1 MASFALYSPSQSPVR
16 LELTHFSRTS
26 ILSFG
31 SITFGKTAQQ
41 SFLVVNNKHCD
52 QQFFFDLSSVNRTD
66 ISIDNDAAL
75 VPAKGEIECVVKWKP
90 TETGNFRL
98 SLPLKVTMF
107 PSDDD
112 EYLDVPIRYCLRATL
127 VGSCVLPQQISI
139 KQKKVPLCMQEI
151 PMKCVQSN
159 KSNVKMARQ
168 FESEKL
174 SARPNKIQAN
184 SNSQQLVRKDANFKL
199 PFAEHVFTTFL
210 NHLLTQ
216 DFITDDSNSEA
227 TQVNFTKIF
236 SSSSASVSPKAA
248 VKRRVSLKQY
258 AAVQQLNL
266 LRLSASKAFCEV
278 RAVVYRVCQAVE
290 KGKILVRRDVAVHR
304 DQGIMRFIIKLLL
317 SVHPLW
323 LRIGLEVVYSEIIEL
338 DGDCTVRGLISFI
351 RFRMLSDPELLKQY
365 GIAHVRNIYKNDY
378 QPAISKFFLQKFLS
392 LFIFLD
398 FAKQKRLIKQDP
410 CLFNPNSKYKT
421 IRDVLIALNK
431 EILSGE
437 GNLFKTLAAVGYV
450 PKYEQAWYDEK
461 PLAIENLA
469 VDLRDGL
476 ALTRLAA
483 MFTENPGLVTNL
495 RGPPISRL
503 QKLHNVQL
511 ALDNFR
517 LANINIG
524 DVDVAS
530 IVGGNCDK
538 TMALLW
544 RLILHKVGL
553 EFPDEVVQSPLM
565 PEIISLRRSL
575 RMKNSPEAKKMLNI
589 KLHKKMT
596 ISELFICWLGCIA
609 AHYGIEVD
617 NLNLSLADGR
627 VLCCTINYYLPSVLP
642 VDVIKFET
650 SMTTSRESFIPPNEL
665 KFNEKSNH
673 MLFQKSI
680 REIGHVPD
688 FFEFDRLQNLEYT
701 DERIWIL
708 CLNSLATVLFT
719 LRREQQAACVIQKAW
734 KTFLHKNRQQ
744 VVEKDEYATVE
755 SDGHFN
761 EHLLIQND
769 EQLKIEENEKCII
782 DEMPFDEKEKGETC
796 AVGIVDEND
805 KMECGD
811 NLPMEIET
819 LIEFQ
824 ACCRRKLVLNNFLQ
838 QYKSDSGNESERS
851 DEEQCVKELLNA
863 QSDQN
868 ADALECLIKEEV
880 VQQQD
885 YVYCSDVK
893 SNSSLLDADECKV
906 ENSYAVRD
914 VKDESSLFENNI
926 INLNRN
932 QSVIANESVC
942 LLETNVAAHKQ
953 NELMKPTLGD
963 QKSKK
968 PEFQST
974 SSFLLNLSDIQ
985 DALPTVDEVK
995 SISLADIP
1003 RIIIEECCSPAE
1015 TTASILSSSMSA
1027 PQYSGSSGSGFA
1039 ELDAGNEADCAA
1051 LPSLLIEKLPKFDD
1065 LLEMF
1070 QFRPFEEKHYSPLN
1084 FHERQK
1090 PLYKST
1096 TVLSLSNENFE
1107 DLIHFSDESGQSS
1120 AALLSNDGASSA
1132 KCDVSSENLLNMQMS
1147 WNCNYEQ
1154 TDQTEA
1160 DLKPSNDEVIAFNE
1174 PGNVAAV
1181 TDCTDLSMGPTESLF
1196 CSDLCNQNFIA
1207 LKTDKSVSL
1216 MEAVDNLKHL
1226 TEIPHEEAFLANQ
1239 TSMNNIA
1246 VDCLSPARFDNLM
1259 DTAKFDS
1266 ASVGENAA
1274 EVNVEFHNLTST
1286 KSSHDQTI
1294 SASLFAAFVESDFE
1308 RTHES
1313 TVNFNQSSPIYR
1325 RIEIPNLNE
1334 KCTPTGIVNEDADTT
1349 VQVATFMESDLER
1362 THESTANFKQSFP
1375 IYRRIEIPNLHEK
1388 CTPTG
1393 IVNEDADTTVQVA
1406 TFMESDLERTHES
1419 TANFKQSFPIYRR
1432 IEIPNLHEKCTPTGI
1447 VNEDADTTVQ
1457 VATFMESDLERTHE
1471 STVNFNKSF
1480 PIYRRIEI
1488 PNLHE
1493 KCTPTGI
1500 VNEDADTTV
1509 QVATFMESD
1518 LERTHESTV
1527 NFNQSSPIYR
1537 RIEIPN
1543 LYEKCTPTGIVTEDA
1558 DTVVQVEPTARSSE
1572 CGSSPDNSEKKLNI
1586 TETSNLSDK
1595 ENIDDFSEDFVSKEI
1610 EDYFETPSL
1619 RSMRSAIEVDS
1630 KFQMTP
1636 YVAECERLAN
1646 KNDSL
1651 SFNFL
1656 KLSSTD
1662 FETPKQNCLHNS
1674 SSSYSDILN
1683 ASARNIFEEI
1693 MSAEAKKKKK
1703 PDGISRRIPCLTLQ
1717 QHVMDSI
1724 IEQENYLDTEMPK
1737 IVTEHD
1743 EISNLLKTIVKSDR
1757 LVCIENA
1764 VKRLTE
1770 LSGKSEDMCKRMVQ
1784 LDCTKKLLALLNR
1797 LNRSFSSSI
1806 IIGMVMKCLKH
1817 ITSHQST
1824 MKSVT
1829 ESVDWFQSLAR
1840 QLIYFK
1846 DTKPSDIFCNIATI
1860 FCQLSVLD
1868 VAQAAFQENPQFVN
1882 RFEHIR
1888 KHISKRHK
1896 WLVKKCESTSS
1907 SLTENL
1913 QLRDSA
1919 LQLEAL
1925 KALYSRYELSKTHQ

>member
-75 VPAKGEIECVVKWKP
+75 VPAKGECECVVKWKP

-151 PMKCVQSN
+151 PMKSVQS
-159 KSNVKMARQ
+159 KQSNVKMARQ

-184 SNSQQLVRKDANFKL
+184 PNSQQLVRKDANFKL

-304 DQGIMRFIIKLLL
+304 DQGIMRFIINLLL

-338 DGDCTVRGLISFI
+338 DGDCTVRGLIRFI

-461 PLAIENLA
+461 SLAIENLA

-476 ALTRLAA
+476 VLTRLAA

-530 IVGGNCDK
+530 IVGGNRDK

-665 KFNEKSNH
+665 KFNEKANH

-719 LRREQQAACVIQKAW
+719 LRREQEAAYVIQKAW

-782 DEMPFDEKEKGETC
+782 GEMPFDEKEKGETC

-811 NLPMEIET
+811 NLSMEIET

-851 DEEQCVKELLNA
+851 DEEQCAKELLNA

-963 QKSKK
+963 QKSEK

-1039 ELDAGNEADCAA
+1039 ELDAGNEAECAA

-1084 FHERQK
+1084 FHERQE
-1090 PLYKST
+1090 PLYRST

-1120 AALLSNDGASSA
+1120 AALLSNDGTSSA
-1132 KCDVSSENLLNMQMS
+1132 KCGVSSENLLNMQMS
-1147 WNCNYEQ
+1147 WNCNYGQ

-1181 TDCTDLSMGPTESLF
+1181 TDCTDLCMGPTESLF

-1246 VDCLSPARFDNLM
+1246 VDCLSPAQFDNLIN
-1259 DTAKFDS
+1259 TAKFDS

-1286 KSSHDQTI
+1286 KSSDDQTI
-1294 SASLFAAFVESDFE
+1294 SASLFAAFVENDFE

-1325 RIEIPNLNE
+1325 RIEI
-1334 KCTPTGIVNEDADTT
+1334 
-1349 VQVATFMESDLER
+1349 S
-1362 THESTANFKQSFP
+1362 NF
-1375 IYRRIEIPNLHEK
+1375 HEK

-1393 IVNEDADTTVQVA
+1393 IVNEDSDTTVQVA
-1406 TFMESDLERTHES
+1406 AFVENDFERTHES
-1419 TANFKQSFPIYRR
+1419 TVNFNQSSPIYRR
-1432 IEIPNLHEKCTPTGI
+1432 IEISNLHEKCTPTGI
-1447 VNEDADTTVQ
+1447 VTEDADTTVQ
-1457 VATFMESDLERTHE
+1457 VAAF
-1471 STVNFNKSF
+1471 V
-1480 PIYRRIEI
+1480 
-1488 PNLHE
+1488 
-1493 KCTPTGI
+1493 
-1500 VNEDADTTV
+1500 
-1509 QVATFMESD
+1509 ESD

-1537 RIEIPN
+1537 RIEISN
-1543 LYEKCTPTGIVTEDA
+1543 LHEKCTPTGIISNLHEKCTPTGIVNEDA

-1674 SSSYSDILN
+1674 SSNYSDILN

-1693 MSAEAKKKKK
+1693 MSAEAKKKNK

-1737 IVTEHD
+1737 VVTEHD

-1770 LSGKSEDMCKRMVQ
+1770 LSGKSEDMCKMMVQ
-1784 LDCTKKLLALLNR
+1784 LDCTKKLLALLSR

-1829 ESVDWFQSLAR
+1829 ESVDWFQILAR

-1846 DTKPSDIFCNIATI
+1846 DSKPSDIFCNIATI

-1868 VAQAAFQENPQFVN
+1868 VAQAAFQENSQFVN

-1896 WLVKKCESTSS
+1896 WLVKKYESTSS

>member
-1 MASFALYSPSQSPVR
+1 MVSFALYSPSQSPVR

-31 SITFGKTAQQ
+31 SITFGHTAQQ
-41 SFLVVNNKHCD
+41 SFLVVNSKHCD

-66 ISIDNDAAL
+66 ISIENDAAL

-127 VGSCVLPQQISI
+127 VGSCVLPQQISL
-139 KQKKVPLCMQEI
+139 KQNKVPLSMQQI
-151 PMKCVQSN
+151 SMACAK

-174 SARPNKIQAN
+174 SERPNKIQAN
-184 SNSQQLVRKDANFKL
+184 PNSQQLVRKDANFKL
-199 PFAEHVFTTFL
+199 SFAEHVFTTFL
-210 NHLLTQ
+210 NHLLTH
-216 DFITDDSNSEA
+216 DFITDDSNSET

-236 SSSSASVSPKAA
+236 SSASANVSPKAA

-290 KGKILVRRDVAVHR
+290 KGKILVRRDVAIHR
-304 DQGIMRFIIKLLL
+304 DQGTMRFVINLLL

-338 DGDCTVRGLISFI
+338 DGNCTVRGLIRFI
-351 RFRMLSDPELLKQY
+351 RFRMLSDPDLLKQY

-378 QPAISKFFLQKFLS
+378 QPAICKFFLQKFLS

-398 FAKQKRLIKQDP
+398 FAKQRRLIQQDP

-431 EILSGE
+431 EMLSGE

-511 ALDNFR
+511 ALDKFR
-517 LANINIG
+517 SANINIG
-524 DVDVAS
+524 DVDAAS
-530 IVGGNCDK
+530 IVGGDRDK

-650 SMTTSRESFIPPNEL
+650 SMTTTRESFIPPNEL
-665 KFNEKSNH
+665 KLNEKANH

-708 CLNSLATVLFT
+708 CLNSLASVLFT
-719 LRREQQAACVIQKAW
+719 LRREQQAAFIIQKAW
-734 KTFLHKNRQQ
+734 KMFLRKNRQQ
-744 VVEKDEYATVE
+744 VEECASVE

-761 EHLLIQND
+761 EHLLIEND
-769 EQLKIEENEKCII
+769 EQLKIEEDKKCII
-782 DEMPFDEKEKGETC
+782 GEMPFDEKEKGEPS

-805 KMECGD
+805 KMEFDD
-811 NLPMEIET
+811 NSSIEIET

-851 DEEQCVKELLNA
+851 DDDQCAKELLNA

-868 ADALECLIKEEV
+868 ADALECLIKAEIA
-880 VQQQD
+880 QQQN
-885 YVYCSDVK
+885 YVCCSDVI
-893 SNSSLLDADECKV
+893 SNSSLLDANECKV
-906 ENSYAVRD
+906 ENLCTVRD

-932 QSVIANESVC
+932 QSAIANDSVC
-942 LLETNVAAHKQ
+942 LLETNVSAHKQ
-953 NELMKPTLGD
+953 NELMKPTLDD
-963 QKSKK
+963 QVKKSEK
-968 PEFQST
+968 PELQPT
-974 SSFLLNLSDIQ
+974 SCFLLNLSDIQ

-1015 TTASILSSSMSA
+1015 TTASILSSSLSA
-1027 PQYSGSSGSGFA
+1027 PQCSGSNGSGFA
-1039 ELDAGNEADCAA
+1039 EFDPGNEAECAA

-1070 QFRPFEEKHYSPLN
+1070 EFRPFEEKHYLPLN
-1084 FHERQK
+1084 FDEQK
-1090 PLYKST
+1090 QPVYKST

-1107 DLIHFSDESGQSS
+1107 DLIHFSDDSGQSS
-1120 AALLSNDGASSA
+1120 AALLSSDGASSA
-1132 KCDVSSENLLNMQMS
+1132 DVRRGSSITVSSENLLNMQMP
-1147 WNCNYEQ
+1147 WNCNYAIQ
-1154 TDQTEA
+1154 IDQTET
-1160 DLKPSNDEVIAFNE
+1160 DLKPSNDEVVAFNE
-1174 PGNVAAV
+1174 PGSVAVA
-1181 TDCTDLSMGPTESLF
+1181 TDCTDLCMGPTELLF
-1196 CSDLCNQNFIA
+1196 CSDPCDQNFIA
-1207 LKTDKSVSL
+1207 LKSDKSVSL

-1226 TEIPHEEAFLANQ
+1226 TEIPQEEAFSANQ
-1239 TSMNNIA
+1239 TSMNNTA
-1246 VDCLSPARFDNLM
+1246 TDCLSPPQFENLANK
-1259 DTAKFDS
+1259 AKFDS
-1266 ASVGENAA
+1266 ESVGENAV
-1274 EVNVEFHNLTST
+1274 EVNVEFHNLAST
-1286 KSSHDQTI
+1286 KSSPDDQTI
-1294 SASLFAAFVESDFE
+1294 SASLIAAFVNESECFE
-1308 RTHES
+1308 KMHES
-1313 TVNFNQSSPIYR
+1313 TVNFEQYSPIHSHV
-1325 RIEIPNLNE
+1325 EISNLFE
-1334 KCTPTGIVNEDADTT
+1334 KCTPT
-1349 VQVATFMESDLER
+1349 R
-1362 THESTANFKQSFP
+1362 
-1375 IYRRIEIPNLHEK
+1375 
-1388 CTPTG
+1388 
-1393 IVNEDADTTVQVA
+1393 
-1406 TFMESDLERTHES
+1406 
-1419 TANFKQSFPIYRR
+1419 
-1432 IEIPNLHEKCTPTGI
+1432 
-1447 VNEDADTTVQ
+1447 
-1457 VATFMESDLERTHE
+1457 
-1471 STVNFNKSF
+1471 
-1480 PIYRRIEI
+1480 
-1488 PNLHE
+1488 
-1493 KCTPTGI
+1493 
-1500 VNEDADTTV
+1500 
-1509 QVATFMESD
+1509 
-1518 LERTHESTV
+1518 
-1527 NFNQSSPIYR
+1527 
-1537 RIEIPN
+1537 
-1543 LYEKCTPTGIVTEDA
+1543 IVTEDA
-1558 DTVVQVEPTARSSE
+1558 DTAVQVEPAARLS
-1572 CGSSPDNSEKKLNI
+1572 DNSGKKLNI

-1595 ENIDDFSEDFVSKEI
+1595 DSDDFTEDFLSKAI
-1610 EDYFETPSL
+1610 EDYFATPSL

-1630 KFQMTP
+1630 KFKWTP

-1651 SFNFL
+1651 SFNLL

-1662 FETPKQNCLHNS
+1662 FETPKLNCFHNNS
-1674 SSSYSDILN
+1674 SNYSVVIYLNLSSLDILN
-1683 ASARNIFEEI
+1683 SSTRNIFEEI
-1693 MSAEAKKKKK
+1693 MSAEAKEKKK
-1703 PDGISRRIPCLTLQ
+1703 PNGIKRRIPCLTLQ

-1724 IEQENYLDTEMPK
+1724 IEQENCLDIQMPVLQNDTLLHK
-1737 IVTEHD
+1737 NKNLKVVTQHD
-1743 EISNLLKTIVKSDR
+1743 EISNLLKTIVESDR

-1764 VKRLTE
+1764 VTRLAE
-1770 LSGKSEDMCKRMVQ
+1770 LSGESEDMCKRMVE
-1784 LDCTKKLLALLNR
+1784 LNATEKLLALMNR

-1806 IIGMVMKCLKH
+1806 IIGIVMKCLKH
-1817 ITSHQST
+1817 IASHQST

-1829 ESVDWFQSLAR
+1829 DSVDWFQSLAW

-1846 DTKPSDIFCNIATI
+1846 DTKPSDTFCNIATI

-1868 VAQAAFQENPQFVN
+1868 VAQAAFQENSQFVI

-1888 KHISKRHK
+1888 DHISKRHK
-1896 WLVKKCESTSS
+1896 WLVKKHESTSIGMS
-1907 SLTENL
+1907 ETLPL
-1913 QLRDSA
+1913 KDSA

-1925 KALYSRYELSKTHQ
+1925 KALYNCYQLSKTHQ